1 MLLSISTK
9 INLFM
14 FVSFLGFPEFQ
25 FCLINLTFNVHVYVL
40 PSNTVLMFALNKT
53 DLVFS
58 QCLYNAIWVWSF
70 SEKKILMFVNDTLE
84 TTIRKKRKKREL
96 IVNQTCMQMFNCE
109 YNINIHLH
117 LLFFFMLACY
127 ILLVLKITLNEIFQC
142 LAFGYSQSFSTK
154 RSFAL
159 TDIKPAFMQ
168 FNLARLQVRVIS
180 YVSIVQ
186 NWYL

>member
-1 MLLSISTK
+1 
-9 INLFM
+9 
-14 FVSFLGFPEFQ
+14 
-25 FCLINLTFNVHVYVL
+25 
-40 PSNTVLMFALNKT
+40 MFALNKT
-53 DLVFS
+53 ELVFS
-58 QCLYNAIWVWSF
+58 QCLYNAIWIWSF
-70 SEKKILMFVNDTLE
+70 SEKKILLSVNDTFE
-84 TTIRKKRKKREL
+84 STNWKNKRE
-96 IVNQTCMQMFNCE
+96 NG
-109 YNINIHLH
+109 
-117 LLFFFMLACY
+117 LLTKHADVWLWIQYKYPFAFTFLFFMLACY

>member
-1 MLLSISTK
+1 MKLHLNWLHRLLLSISTK

-84 TTIRKKRKKREL
+84 TTIRKKGEL

-117 LLFFFMLACY
+117 LLFFF
-127 ILLVLKITLNEIFQC
+127 
-142 LAFGYSQSFSTK
+142 
-154 RSFAL
+154 
-159 TDIKPAFMQ
+159 
-168 FNLARLQVRVIS
+168 
-180 YVSIVQ
+180 YVSLL
-186 NWYL
+186 YLTRP

>member
-1 MLLSISTK
+1 MGPITGSSVLFYFFSPNINFSRFAFLKLHLNWLCRLLLSISTK
-9 INLFM
+9 INLLM

-84 TTIRKKRKKREL
+84 TTIRKKKENWLLTKLACRCL
-96 IVNQTCMQMFNCE
+96 IVNT
-109 YNINIHLH
+109 I
-117 LLFFFMLACY
+117 
-127 ILLVLKITLNEIFQC
+127 
-142 LAFGYSQSFSTK
+142 
-154 RSFAL
+154 
-159 TDIKPAFMQ
+159 
-168 FNLARLQVRVIS
+168 
-180 YVSIVQ
+180 
-186 NWYL
+186 

>member
-1 MLLSISTK
+1 MPFGYDHFQKRKYLCLLMTHWK
-9 INLFM
+9 L
-14 FVSFLGFPEFQ
+14 Q
-25 FCLINLTFNVHVYVL
+25 
-40 PSNTVLMFALNKT
+40 
-53 DLVFS
+53 
-58 QCLYNAIWVWSF
+58 
-70 SEKKILMFVNDTLE
+70 LE
-84 TTIRKKRKKREL
+84 KKRKKGEL

-127 ILLVLKITLNEIFQC
+127 SLLVLKITLNEIFQC

-168 FNLARLQVRVIS
+168 FNLARMQVRVIS

-186 NWYL
+186 N

>member
-1 MLLSISTK
+1 MGPITGSSVLFYFFSPNINFSRFAFFKERLKLHLNWLNRLLLSISTK

-84 TTIRKKRKKREL
+84 TTIRKKKKKRR
-96 IVNQTCMQMFNCE
+96 IDC
-109 YNINIHLH
+109 
-117 LLFFFMLACY
+117 
-127 ILLVLKITLNEIFQC
+127 
-142 LAFGYSQSFSTK
+142 
-154 RSFAL
+154 
-159 TDIKPAFMQ
+159 
-168 FNLARLQVRVIS
+168 
-180 YVSIVQ
+180 
-186 NWYL
+186 